1 MSAPATTPW
10 RRPSPA
16 GATRRPTA
24 TTCCSG
30 ARPAWASPRPTR
42 RNPNTRCSGRSSSR
56 SPTSGGGR
64 AQPAS
69 PRRRSR
75 GGLGRHIE
83 QRSPEGR
90 ARLVEQRLDRGREG
104 IMLGGAEF
112 DDLAAL
118 RLDGFAR
125 VFLLLHV
132 QGALKRHRFRDGA
145 SHGAL
150 EIGGP
155 GNEPRAGG
163 GDRPR
168 DGEMS
173 GQRGEAGG
181 FVYTVSHRGRKRS
194 L

>member
-10 RRPSPA
+10 RRPPPA

-90 ARLVEQRLDRGREG
+90 PRLVEQRLDRGREG

-155 GNEPRAGG
+155 RIQRPVGG
-163 GDRPR
+163 GNMPR
-168 DGEMS
+168 EV
-173 GQRGEAGG
+173 AGDSPRVVARE
-181 FVYTVSHRGRKRS
+181 FLHTVSYPASKP
-194 L
+194 